1 MQQEIIFK
9 QLSETGFDGADATGD
24 HLQAAIHADA
34 DQWSQTWME

>member
-1 MQQEIIFK
+1 MRNRAAVIAF
-9 QLSETGFDGADATGD
+9 ETGFDGADATGD